1 MRTDPTLA
9 LAAGLAVFPLPAGA
23 KRAAPGWPHQITTD
37 PAAIAAWPAGINVGV
52 ACRASNVVGLDLDRK
67 DGVDG
72 VDTLR
77 ALCAAARWPWP
88 ATLTVATAHNGLHLY
103 FRAPAGVIVPSTI
116 GRWPGVDVR
125 APGRRL
131 GGYLVGPGSVVDGR
145 PYTVTRDLPI
155 AELPPWLTKK
165 LTNGRHR
172 AGVTAAAPA

>member
-1 MRTDPTLA
+1 MTRRSRWRPAWRCSHCRPAPSAPPRLA
-9 LAAGLAVFPLPAGA
+9 PPDHH
-23 KRAAPGWPHQITTD
+23 RPRRD
-37 PAAIAAWPAGINVGV
+37 RRWPAGINVGV

-125 APGRRL
+125 APAAASAATSWTRLRRR
-131 GGYLVGPGSVVDGR
+131 R
-145 PYTVTRDLPI
+145 PPVHGHPDLPSRSYR
-155 AELPPWLTKK
+155 P
-165 LTNGRHR
+165 G
-172 AGVTAAAPA
+172 